1 MFNKIYYINL
11 NRRPDRLNHIKT
23 ELNKINF
30 KGSIERIVGIDGKL
44 LDIPNLP
51 SNLISQNAIK
61 DALDING
68 GLYTNMTPG
77 AIGCALSHHKCY
89 TKIINECNDN
99 EYVLILEDDAVFEN
113 NFMNLLKEYL
123 KHIPKY
129 DILFLGFHDYRIL
142 KTNNKYHHI
151 PTKLWGLF
159 GYIINRKAA
168 REFIKL
174 FPLQKQIDTDMHS
187 LFPKLN
193 VFCLKNK
200 FRLIKSELSQE
211 SYRFG
216 TDTQV
221 REPVNII
228 ECFNNTYSKN
238 NNIILFLIGFLI
250 IYLFFKEK
258 LS

>member
-1 MFNKIYYINL
+1 MFNKILYINL
-11 NRRPDRLNHIKT
+11 KRRSDRLNHINM

-30 KGSIERIVGIDGKL
+30 KGSIERIDGIDGKL

-51 SNLISQNAIK
+51 SDLISQNAIK

-99 EYVLILEDDAVFEN
+99 DYVLILEDDAVFEN
-113 NFMNLLKEYL
+113 NFIKLLKEYL

-129 DILFLGFHDYRIL
+129 DILFLGFHDYRII
-142 KTNNKYHHI
+142 KSNNKYHHI

-159 GYIINRKAA
+159 GYIINKKAA

-174 FPLQKQIDTDMHS
+174 FPLHKQIDTDMHS
-187 LFPKLN
+187 LFPKLK

-200 FRLIKSELSQE
+200 FKLIKSELSQE
-211 SYRFG
+211 SYKFG

-221 REPVNII
+221 RESIKVI
-228 ECFNNTYSKN
+228 EFFSNTNMTRN
-238 NNIILFLIGFLI
+238 NNLILFIIIILIILLI
-250 IYLFFKEK
+250 FK
-258 LS
+258 